1 MQEIADDI
9 GWIMLLTTREQKLLA
24 GRSEKQAE
32 SRRVKYWITAL
43 AVLASLSTSIAL
55 ADDFKTINGKEYKN
69 AEVSRVEPDGIVLRS
84 KSGISKVYFTE
95 LPKDVQ
101 ERFHYNPAQATA
113 APRPAQATAAP
124 RQREREQIALR
135 AEQDAIRRQ
144 TEVHSQHEET
154 VAAADFSFFIALLVI
169 AILVTAII
177 AIVAVV
183 SAKRRREKRASLL
196 KQARDFVATV
206 QQNRAL
212 PTVTTDIIL
221 KPGESA
227 FYSTPSVLYETR
239 AVRHYQAGHTGFR
252 IAKGVYVGGTSGR
265 SVSTQQWAKLDA
277 GRLTIT
283 NKRLVFVGRK
293 EDRTIPLNKVVSVE
307 PNLTEI
313 VISVEGRQKA
323 MALEVANPLIAMTII
338 RLCPRVT
345 DPLNL
350 SGDNINID
358 FKE

>member
-1 MQEIADDI
+1 MRLPLQ
-9 GWIMLLTTREQKLLA
+9 LLM
-24 GRSEKQAE
+24 
-32 SRRVKYWITAL
+32 
-43 AVLASLSTSIAL
+43 AVLAVSTGFSLDITTRDGKIYKHAKVTGVYPDGLSITHSTGVIKVPFESLPDAIQKEYNYDPVKAAASRKA
-55 ADDFKTINGKEYKN
+55 ADDAAKG
-69 AEVSRVEPDGIVLRS
+69 AA
-84 KSGISKVYFTE
+84 
-95 LPKDVQ
+95 
-101 ERFHYNPAQATA
+101 AQAA
-113 APRPAQATAAP
+113 AA
-124 RQREREQIALR
+124 QREREQFALR
-135 AEQDAIRRQ
+135 AKQDAIRRQ
-144 TEVHSQHEET
+144 AEVRRQHEET
-154 VAAADFSFFIALLVI
+154 SAAADFSFFIALFVI
-169 AILVTAII
+169 AIPITAVI

-183 SAKRRREKRASLL
+183 SAKRRREKRARLL
-196 KQARDFVATV
+196 NEAREFVATV

-221 KPGESA
+221 KSGESA

-239 AVRHYQAGHTGFR
+239 AVRHYQAAHTGVR
-252 IAKGVYVGGTSGR
+252 VAKGVYLGGTSGR

-313 VISVEGRQKA
+313 IISVEGRQKA

-338 RLCPRVT
+338 RLCPHVA

>member
-1 MQEIADDI
+1 M
-9 GWIMLLTTREQKLLA
+9 R
-24 GRSEKQAE
+24 
-32 SRRVKYWITAL
+32 
-43 AVLASLSTSIAL
+43 
-55 ADDFKTINGKEYKN
+55 
-69 AEVSRVEPDGIVLRS
+69 
-84 KSGISKVYFTE
+84 
-95 LPKDVQ
+95 
-101 ERFHYNPAQATA
+101 
-113 APRPAQATAAP
+113 
-124 RQREREQIALR
+124 
-135 AEQDAIRRQ
+135 
-144 TEVHSQHEET
+144 SQHEET

-313 VISVEGRQKA
+313 VI
-323 MALEVANPLIAMTII
+323 
-338 RLCPRVT
+338 RLKGARRRW
-345 DPLNL
+345 LW
-350 SGDNINID
+350 
-358 FKE
+358 K